1 MRGLGGLAPRGGRL
15 GRVLPEVVLDHQL
28 ELHEALAALV
38 LLAHEELL
46 PSRVLELE
54 LQADILGRLHQ
65 RLGVEGLLVLLDLH
79 VLEYRHDLA
88 LLPRREQLLLPRRF
102 LPLRLA
108 LLLSC
113 RHLYYRQ
120 VKRSNNNLLSHKSS

>member
-1 MRGLGGLAPRGGRL
+1 MRGLGGLAPRGGCVRGVFL
-15 GRVLPEVVLDHQL
+15 DVVLDHQL
-28 ELHEALAALV
+28 ELHETLAALV

-46 PSRVLELE
+46 PSHVLELE

-65 RLGVEGLLVLLDLH
+65 HLGVEGLLVMLDLH

-88 LLPRREQLLLPRRF
+88 LLPRIEQLLFPRGF
-102 LPLRLA
+102 LPLCLA

-113 RHLYYRQ
+113 GHL
-120 VKRSNNNLLSHKSS
+120 

>member
-1 MRGLGGLAPRGGRL
+1 MRGLGGLAPRGGCL
-15 GRVLPEVVLDHQL
+15 GRVLPDVVLDHQL

-46 PSRVLELE
+46 PSPVFELE

-65 RLGVEGLLVLLDLH
+65 RLGVEGLLVVLDLH
-79 VLEYRHDLA
+79 VLEYGHDLT
-88 LLPRREQLLLPRRF
+88 LLPRIEQQLFPRRLLP
-102 LPLRLA
+102 LCLA

-113 RHLYYRQ
+113 GHL
-120 VKRSNNNLLSHKSS
+120 